1 MPATSSLRRIVEAAK
16 DVSGAKYAALG
27 VIGTDGLLEQFV
39 HSGMDEATV
48 EATSNA
54 SPFWRIGT
62 GSPAI
67 CMTT

>member
-1 MPATSSLRRIVEAAK
+1 MPATSSLRRIVEAAR
-16 DVSGAKYAALG
+16 DAAAKYAALG
-27 VIGTDGLLEQFV
+27 VIGTDSLLEQFI